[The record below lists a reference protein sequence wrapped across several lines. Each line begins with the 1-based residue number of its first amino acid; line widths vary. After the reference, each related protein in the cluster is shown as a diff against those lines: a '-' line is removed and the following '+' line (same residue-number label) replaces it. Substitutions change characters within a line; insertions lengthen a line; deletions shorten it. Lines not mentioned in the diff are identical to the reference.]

1 MSQLKGATH
10 ERAYWISIR
19 KVGMTYWEIGLTVI
33 TLVFY
38 CLSNSAIMAGLFMV
52 AQPTMPFSIGFKKVL
67 GKTVVSLGI
76 VFCFYLLLARMFCW
90 TAWLAECLYCL
101 CPTLTT
107 ESFMM
112 QNTLPAPILF
122 FFGVTGVQLALI
134 AIPQRLAPLVFVII
148 VAASNLIA
156 SLLKLGFVAVWAA

>member
-33 TLVFY
+33 TLAFY
-38 CLSNSAIMAGLFMV
+38 CVSNSAIMAGLFMV

-76 VFCFYLLLARMFCW
+76 VFCFYLLPIQQLN
-90 TAWLAECLYCL
+90 L
-101 CPTLTT
+101 TLT
-107 ESFMM
+107 S
-112 QNTLPAPILF
+112 L
-122 FFGVTGVQLALI
+122 QLDYLRSLLLQKPMVLI
-134 AIPQRLAPLVFVII
+134 AAE
-148 VAASNLIA
+148 
-156 SLLKLGFVAVWAA
+156 